1 MASKRSK
8 NAKNSKK
15 RKQALDVPEGQRRKQ
30 ALDVP
35 EGQNES
41 QQNIFA
47 QMLSV
52 ESSEIPKDQRTDREK
67 SPIGPFVLVTP
78 FDVDRGRSLVKSVS
92 FTPANREKSS
102 TNRENSLVRTA
113 HTETSVS
120 TTLTPSVTP
129 MSYERTSRTPTSILS
144 PMQIDLDKEIDYYN
158 VDDDDNEEHNDNR
171 DKSDTREPLPKL
183 HNMER

>member
-1 MASKRSK
+1 MASKMLK

-15 RKQALDVPEGQRRKQ
+15 RKQALDILEGQRRKQ

-52 ESSEIPKDQRTDREK
+52 ESSEIPKDPCTDREK
-67 SPIGPFVLVTP
+67 SPTSPFILVTP

-92 FTPANREKSS
+92 FILANYGKVNAIYKLCRYIRDQQQKSIQD
-102 TNRENSLVRTA
+102 T
-113 HTETSVS
+113 
-120 TTLTPSVTP
+120 
-129 MSYERTSRTPTSILS
+129 
-144 PMQIDLDKEIDYYN
+144 QN
-158 VDDDDNEEHNDNR
+158 VA
-171 DKSDTREPLPKL
+171 KSDVLSDDFWNIL
-183 HNMER
+183 IYN